1 MIKKVNET
9 LSKQAETEITLKLD
23 TNTISK
29 STYYY
34 NFASYSI
41 LACLLLIISLILN
54 SFNEERIKKKNSC
67 K

>member
-29 STYYY
+29 ATYYY

-41 LACLLLIISLILN
+41 LACLLLIISLILS